1 MKNKGLGESSTFCSY
16 HPLVNTL
23 YFALTIGIT
32 MYSISPYFLAVT
44 FLFSWIYSILLKGRS
59 GMKLNAVISIFM
71 LIIMV
76 ALNLFFNNNGATVLL
91 YINTNRIT
99 LESICFGIASG

>member
-1 MKNKGLGESSTFCSY
+1 MKNKGLRESSTFCSY

-76 ALNLFFNNNGATVLL
+76 DVYKRQDYG
-91 YINTNRIT
+91 R
-99 LESICFGIASG
+99 